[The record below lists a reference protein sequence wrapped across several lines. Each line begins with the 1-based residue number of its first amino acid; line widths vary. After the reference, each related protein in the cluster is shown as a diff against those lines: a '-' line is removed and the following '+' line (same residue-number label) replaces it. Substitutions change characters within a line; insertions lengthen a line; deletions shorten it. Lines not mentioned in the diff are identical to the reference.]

1 MKQTKIITITN
12 TKGGVGKTT
21 SAIYLA
27 TILSRYGSVLLKDV
41 DPQGS
46 ATEWIELLEEPPFD
60 YEIANIRSL
69 SKTRNYDYV
78 IIDTPPQN
86 ADIIKNAIDV
96 ADYVLVPSSPSA
108 LEISRVFSVVSDLKN
123 VKNYGVLLVQVD
135 SRTNS
140 FKTVKELLKNENVR
154 QLTTIIPKKEAIK
167 LAYGTVPNK
176 KDGLIEYE
184 YVTEEILKGM
194 NEYEAQSI

>member
-27 TILSRYGSVLLKDV
+27 TILSNYGSVLLKDV

-46 ATEWIELLEEPPFD
+46 ATDWLEVIENSPFD

-69 SKTRNYDYV
+69 SKTKNYDYV
-78 IIDTPPQN
+78 VIDTPPQN
-86 ADIIKNAIDV
+86 ADIIKAAIDI

-108 LEISRVFSVVSDLKN
+108 LEISRVFSIVSNLQNKQ
-123 VKNYGVLLVQVD
+123 YGVLLVQVD
-135 SRTNS
+135 TRTNS
-140 FKTVKELLKNENVR
+140 FKTVKELLKNENVS
-154 QLTTIIPKKEAIK
+154 QLNTFIPKKEAIK
-167 LAYGTVPNK
+167 LAYGTIPQKNK
-176 KDGLIEYE
+176 KNGYEEYE
-184 YVTEEILKGM
+184 NVAKEILKGVNS
-194 NEYEAQSI
+194 NEK